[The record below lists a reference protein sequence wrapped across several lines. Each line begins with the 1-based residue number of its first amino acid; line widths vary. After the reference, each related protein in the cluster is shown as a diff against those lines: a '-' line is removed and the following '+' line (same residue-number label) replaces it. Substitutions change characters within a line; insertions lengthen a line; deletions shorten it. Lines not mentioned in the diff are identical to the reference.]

1 VGGVPGTYRPPLEDG
16 FEDGK
21 SHRRAQRVLVATH
34 KRCKDEGKTR
44 VIGSEIAGKGR
55 VVGEEA

>member
-1 VGGVPGTYRPPLEDG
+1 VGGVPGTYCPPLEDG

-21 SHRRAQRVLVATH
+21 SHRRAQGVLIATH
-34 KRCKDEGKTR
+34 KRCKDEGKSR
-44 VIGSEIAGKGR
+44 DLEPEIAGKGR